1 MAAHDA
7 MRPGPVVLQSPFVMG
22 QEPAPPPSSSTM
34 PLDALATAFG
44 ARTLPHAEWTH
55 VAHLRVGAW
64 HVHHHCADA
73 ALTMLRTGIRALND
87 AHGTPNTATSGY
99 HETITVAYVRL
110 IAAFLAACTDD
121 EPLDGRV
128 ARMLAGPLG
137 ERRVLFRYWSEALLM
152 SERARRQWVPPD
164 RAPLD
169 DRR

>member
-1 MAAHDA
+1 MS
-7 MRPGPVVLQSPFVMG
+7 MYYF
-22 QEPAPPPSSSTM
+22 SSEESVHRIGRGLM
-34 PLDALATAFG
+34 DLS
-44 ARTLPHAEWTH
+44 LPKAEWTH
-55 VAHLRVGAW
+55 AAHFAAALWFLRFRR
-64 HVHHHCADA
+64 CADPVA
-73 ALTMLRTGIRALND
+73 EMRQLIRTYNEATGV
-87 AHGTPNTATSGY
+87 PNTDTDGY